1 MSSDPQ
7 PQNPPAPASLEDVA
21 PPPTLPVD
29 AAEPDPLQAL
39 RQDPRQDP
47 RQEKT
52 RKRVAMYLA
61 LVAAAFVIVPFL
73 FWRGAW
79 FGRALPDAELEQYLN
94 DKDQPRH
101 IQHALVQIGE
111 RIERGDKSVEQWYPT
126 VVLLTDS
133 PMQELRVTL
142 AWVLGTDQK
151 SEAFHKA
158 LLHMLQD
165 RDLLVRRNVAL
176 SLVRFQDAAGR
187 DEILAMFRPTV
198 VRSPA
203 AGTVRYRAKMESRVD
218 NGTAV
223 ARIEL
228 GPNGQGPDGQG
239 QNKLVDARTP
249 VPGTV
254 LEIKIP
260 DGSTVSE
267 GDELMVLS
275 PGEMHLWEALRALV
289 IIGQPEDLELLTQFE
304 RFGSAGLP
312 EKYRQQ
318 AQSAANEIRRRSE
331 SISK

>member
-1 MSSDPQ
+1 MSSDQQ
-7 PQNPPAPASLEDVA
+7 PPNPPAPASLENVA
-21 PPPTLPVD
+21 PVA

-39 RQDPRQDP
+39 RQ
-47 RQEKT
+47 EKT
-52 RKRVAMYLA
+52 LKRVAVYLA

-73 FWRGAW
+73 FWRGTW

-126 VVLLTDS
+126 VVHLTDS
-133 PMQELRVTL
+133 PIQELRVTL

-151 SEAFHKA
+151 SEAFHQA
-158 LLHMLQD
+158 LLNMLQD
-165 RDLLVRRNVAL
+165 PDLLVRRNVAL

-187 DEILAMFRPTV
+187 YEILAMFRPTV

-203 AGTVRYRAKMESRVD
+203 AGTVRYRAQMESRVD
-218 NGTAV
+218 GGTAV
-223 ARIEL
+223 ARIE
-228 GPNGQGPDGQG
+228 QSPDGQG
-239 QNKLVDARTP
+239 QVKMVDARTP

-267 GDELMVLS
+267 GDELIVLS

-289 IIGQPEDLELLTQFE
+289 IIGQPGDLELLAQFE

-318 AQSAANEIRRRSE
+318 AQWAANEIRRRSE
-331 SISK
+331 AIAK